1 MKISWK
7 IEKIV
12 EINDRTKHVLRIS
25 TIKKFIFIIEENL
38 QDDTGDIV

>member
-12 EINDRTKHVLRIS
+12 EMNDKTTHVLKIG
-25 TIKKFIFIIEENL
+25 TIKKFIFRIEENL